1 MTYKGIHISGEGIFP
16 STHTCNR
23 KSRDVTFLLM
33 ELLLDFPDKMSP
45 KLYETLRKLLKFRTP
60 HSECQMNGFCVEEG
74 LREWENSYK
83 FLNRKN
89 IENPHTTAK
98 GIKQQMTAF
107 TKKLKSGRPVK
118 RRQTI
123 RRKRNVFRGLLYS

>member
-1 MTYKGIHISGEGIFP
+1 
-16 STHTCNR
+16 
-23 KSRDVTFLLM
+23 M
-33 ELLLDFPDKMSP
+33 ELLLDFSDKMSP

-74 LREWENSYK
+74 LREWVNSYT
-83 FLNRKN
+83 FLNRRN

-98 GIKQQMTAF
+98 GIKHQMTAF
-107 TKKLKSGRPVK
+107 TKKLKSGRPTK

-123 RRKRNVFRGLLYS
+123 RRKR